1 MKPGSYITMT
11 RQIHTR
17 RQGQTCVHNIEN
29 ANDQIL
35 IITFCEPCNRWVT
48 CPGCTLPLPYEKEK
62 NPPKQKKPKKQ
73 KTQNKTKKTPN
84 QFKCSSCHLHRD
96 QLQLFDILISVC
108 FILYLLYIQGQE

>member
-17 RQGQTCVHNIEN
+17 QQGQTCVHNIEN

-62 NPPKQKKPKKQ
+62 NPPPPQRKKPPKTKQK
-73 KTQNKTKKTPN
+73 NPN

-96 QLQLFDILISVC
+96 QLQLFYILISVC
-108 FILYLLYIQGQE
+108 FIPISFTFKVKNEM

>member
-17 RQGQTCVHNIEN
+17 QQGQTCVHNIEN

-48 CPGCTLPLPYEKEK
+48 CPGCTLPLPYEKET
-62 NPPKQKKPKKQ
+62 PPPPLKETPPSKTKQK
-73 KTQNKTKKTPN
+73 NPN

-96 QLQLFDILISVC
+96 QLQLFYILISVC
-108 FILYLLYIQGQE
+108 FIPISFTFKVKNEM

>member
-17 RQGQTCVHNIEN
+17 QQGQTCVHNIEN

-48 CPGCTLPLPYEKEK
+48 CPGCTLPLPYEKET
-62 NPPKQKKPKKQ
+62 PPLKETPPSKTKQK
-73 KTQNKTKKTPN
+73 NPN

-96 QLQLFDILISVC
+96 QLQLFYILISVC
-108 FILYLLYIQGQE
+108 FIPISFTFKVKNEM